1 MKELV
6 TKEEFARATQLER
19 FGMAGVAGPLMRL
32 TGLARINRIYNEMPD
47 LKGVAFID
55 ALLERME
62 VEVEWEGRGLDRIPE
77 SGAFISISNH
87 PFGAWDGLILL
98 KLMLDRRPD
107 FKVLGHTI
115 LPQVAPVAAYV
126 ISGHTSQNN
135 QADPLSVVGLKRALE
150 HIQAGNPLGIF
161 PAGEVSTFQP
171 KTRTISDHV
180 WQRSAIKLI
189 EKAEVPIIPI
199 YFQGGNSPL
208 FHLMGM
214 IHPALQN
221 VRLPKETLKRKQS
234 TIKVRIGSPIT
245 TREIRSIQGVDR
257 LGRYLRARTYSL
269 GSDLEVNT
277 FFKRP
282 NFQFPQKEKP
292 LAIAKSKHII
302 SQEFAQLDDDF
313 RMCEQAEFDVFCV
326 PATHI
331 PHALQEIGRLREVTF
346 RAVGEGT
353 GHERD
358 LDEYDLYYF
367 HLILWDKE
375 AQQIAGAYRMGPGD
389 LIMQRYGKKGFYTF
403 SLFRMDDPFNLILKQ
418 SVELGRSFILEEYQK
433 KRLPLYLLWKG
444 IYNFLQAQPQYR
456 YLIGPVSISN
466 DYSTLSKGLIV
477 SLIERFFWDEEL
489 ARYIQ
494 PRKRFKPKLKRVDP
508 ADLIAGI
515 GDNLKRFDRL
525 IEEIEP
531 RHFRLPILLK
541 KYIRQNA
548 RIICFNVDPAFN
560 NALDGF
566 MIMDLQ
572 DIPEAT
578 EESMNR

>member
-32 TGLARINRIYNEMPD
+32 NGLARINRIYNDMPD
-47 LKGVAFID
+47 IQGEAFIH

-62 VEVEWEGRGLDRIPE
+62 VEVEWEGRGLSRIPE
-77 SGAFISISNH
+77 EGPFITISNH
-87 PFGAWDGLILL
+87 PFGTWDGLILL
-98 KLMLDRRPD
+98 KGMLERRPD
-107 FKVLGHTI
+107 FKVLGNAI
-115 LPQVAPVAAYV
+115 LTQVNPVAAHV
-126 ISGHTSQNN
+126 ISGSTQPDQFQDAFN
-135 QADPLSVVGLKRALE
+135 VVGFKRSLE
-150 HIQAGNPLGIF
+150 HLQAGGALGMF

-189 EKAEVPIIPI
+189 EKADVPVIPV

-234 TIKVRIGSPIT
+234 TIQVRVGSPIT
-245 TREIRSIQGVDR
+245 TKEIRAVHGVDR

-269 GSDLEVNT
+269 GTNLEVNN
-277 FFKRP
+277 FFKRST
-282 NFQFPQKEKP
+282 FQQPKRIKP
-292 LAIAKSKHII
+292 LASEQPKQAIAE
-302 SQEFAQLDDDF
+302 EFAGLADQY
-313 RMCEQAEFDVFCV
+313 RMCDQAEFEVFCV
-326 PATHI
+326 PATEI
-331 PHALQEIGRLREVTF
+331 PHALAEIGRLREVTF

-353 GHERD
+353 GHEKD
-358 LDEYDLYYF
+358 LDEYDLYYY
-367 HLILWDKE
+367 HLILWDKD

-389 LIMQRYGKKGFYTF
+389 LIMQRYGKKGFYTY
-403 SLFRMDDPFNLILKQ
+403 SLFRMQDPFNLILRQ
-418 SVELGRSFILEEYQK
+418 SVELGRSFILADYQK

-466 DYSTLSKGLIV
+466 DYSNLSKGLIV
-477 SLIERFFWDEEL
+477 SLIERFFWDAEL

-494 PRKRFKPKLKRVDP
+494 PRKRFKPKLKRVNP

-548 RIICFNVDPAFN
+548 RIIGFNVDPAFN

-578 EESMNR
+578 EENMNR